1 MAVTRAPTRNT
12 TRTEDGKV
20 KPDDAR
26 VKEVIGRGGSVAND
40 RREEGYEDEQK
51 NLQLRLYQSMI
62 AEIDERRSKVRR
74 GKKPSRHS
82 WIIAA
87 IEEKLDREH

>member
-12 TRTEDGKV
+12 TRDEANES
-20 KPDDAR
+20 KPDDSR
-26 VKEVIGRGGSVAND
+26 VNEVIRRGGSVAND
-40 RREEGYEDEQK
+40 RREEAHEDEQR
-51 NLQLRLYQSMI
+51 NVQLRLYQSMI

-82 WIIAA
+82 WIVAA
-87 IEEKLDREH
+87 IEEKLDRER

>member
-1 MAVTRAPTRNT
+1 MAVTRAPVRNT
-12 TRTEDGKV
+12 ARDEANEP
-20 KPDDAR
+20 KPDDSR
-26 VKEVIGRGGSVAND
+26 VNEVIRRGGSVAND
-40 RREEGYEDEQK
+40 RLEEGYEDEQR
-51 NLQLRLYQSMI
+51 NVQLRLYQSMI

-82 WIIAA
+82 WIVAA

>member
-1 MAVTRAPTRNT
+1 MAVTRAPTRNMAQ
-12 TRTEDGKV
+12 TEEGKV
-20 KPDDAR
+20 KPDDAK

-40 RREEGYEDEQK
+40 RQEDIYEDEQR
-51 NLQLRLYQSMI
+51 NVQLRLYQSMI

-82 WIIAA
+82 WIVAA
-87 IEEKLDREH
+87 IEEKLDREP

>member
-12 TRTEDGKV
+12 ARAEEA
-20 KPDDAR
+20 KPEPNDAR

-40 RREEGYEDEQK
+40 RQEEVYEDEQR
-51 NLQLRLYQSMI
+51 NVQLRLFQSMI
-62 AEIDERRSKVRR
+62 AEIDEHRSRVRR

-82 WIIAA
+82 WIVAA
-87 IEEKLDREH
+87 IEEKLDRER